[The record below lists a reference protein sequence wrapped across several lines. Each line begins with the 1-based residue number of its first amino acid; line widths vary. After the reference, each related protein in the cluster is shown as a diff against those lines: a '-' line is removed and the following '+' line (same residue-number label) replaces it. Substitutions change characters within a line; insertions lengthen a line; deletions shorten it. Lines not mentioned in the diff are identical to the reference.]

1 MSLCQVCNYY
11 ARTLKASASPL
22 CFHLS
27 PGYCLASGAQRKSHS
42 SFYLIMYEM
51 VFELIKQDSTIIIS
65 NTKRKC
71 HSKLENKT
79 HGSEDLKQG

>member
-11 ARTLKASASPL
+11 TRTLKASASPL

-27 PGYCLASGAQRKSHS
+27 PGYNLASGAQRAILA
-42 SFYLIMYEM
+42 YLIMYKM
-51 VFELIKQDSTIIIS
+51 VFELITQDSTIIIL

-79 HGSEDLKQG
+79 HGSEDSKQG